1 MPLTRPQLPWQG
13 AVIGYGRRRGLS
25 VEARMWDALVDVAKS
40 AYTAGLDEGTV
51 PRPLI
56 MPLVRG
62 ELVGMIWARPLT
74 VGQDALAGIAE
85 LANIA
90 AAAGADEVVLVWETH
105 DVATACEL
113 PVVGPAPCLN
123 MVLATRDGHVLHQF
137 PYSEQLLSRSPEGWA
152 SVAPDWRPAPAPQPG
167 GELVPP
173 IQAAVNFSFIP
184 IEMDH
189 PSPFGVTVVLMEE
202 DGYRVRLTEAF
213 AL

>member
-1 MPLTRPQLPWQG
+1 
-13 AVIGYGRRRGLS
+13 
-25 VEARMWDALVDVAKS
+25 MWDALVGVAKS
-40 AYTAGLDEGTV
+40 AYSAGLGEGAV

-62 ELVGMIWARPLT
+62 ELVGMIWVRPIE
-74 VGQDALAGIAE
+74 VGQDALTGIAE

-123 MVLATRDGHVLHQF
+123 MVLATPDGHVLHRF
-137 PYSEQLLSRSPEGWA
+137 PYSEQVLSRSPEGWA
-152 SVAPDWRPAPAPQPG
+152 SVAPDWGPAPAPQPG

-173 IQAAVNFSFIP
+173 IQAAVNYSFIP
-184 IEMDH
+184 LELDH

-213 AL
+213 AR

>member
-1 MPLTRPQLPWQG
+1 
-13 AVIGYGRRRGLS
+13 
-25 VEARMWDALVDVAKS
+25 MWDALVSVAKK
-40 AYTAGLDEGTV
+40 AYTAGLGEGTV

-62 ELVGMIWARPLT
+62 ELVGMVWARPLK
-74 VGQDALAGIAE
+74 VGQDALTGIAE

-113 PVVGPAPCLN
+113 PIVGPAPCLN
-123 MVLATRDGHVLHQF
+123 MVHATRDGHVLHQF
-137 PYSEQLLSRSPEGWA
+137 PYAEQLLSRSAEGWA
-152 SVAPDWRPAPAPQPG
+152 SIAPDWMPAPAPQPG
-167 GELVPP
+167 GELAPP
-173 IQAAVNFSFIP
+173 IQAAVAYSFIP
-184 IEMDH
+184 IEIDH

-202 DGYRVRLTEAF
+202 DGYRVSLTEAF

>member
-1 MPLTRPQLPWQG
+1 M
-13 AVIGYGRRRGLS
+13 
-25 VEARMWDALVDVAKS
+25 EARLWDALVEVAKG
-40 AYTAGLDEGTV
+40 AYTAGLGEGAV

-62 ELVGMIWARPLT
+62 ELVGMIWARPT
-74 VGQDALAGIAE
+74 KAGQDALTGIAE
-85 LANIA
+85 LSNIA
-90 AAAGADEVVLVWETH
+90 AAAGADEVVLAWETH

-123 MVLATRDGHVLHQF
+123 MVLATLDGHVLHQF
-137 PYSEQLLSRSPEGWA
+137 PYSERLLSHSPEGRA
-152 SVAPDWRPAPAPQPG
+152 SIAPDWQPAPASQPG

-173 IQAAVNFSFIP
+173 IQAAVNFSFTP
-184 IEMDH
+184 LELDH

-202 DGYRVRLTEAF
+202 DGYRVRLTETF